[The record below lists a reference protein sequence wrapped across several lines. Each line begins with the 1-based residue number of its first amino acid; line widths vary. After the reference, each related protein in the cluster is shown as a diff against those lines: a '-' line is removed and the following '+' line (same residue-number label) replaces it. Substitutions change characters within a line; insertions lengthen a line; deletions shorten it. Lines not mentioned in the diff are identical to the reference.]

1 MTDTSSEISL
11 LPQVAEAA
19 LEADPVQELEQ
30 QPVLTPVVRAIQRL
44 EDVIDTETRL
54 LLEGG
59 HPDLAEINSR
69 KSRGLYDFNKAIKK
83 AASLAEPATMKGLQ
97 PLLDSLKQ
105 KLEKIAKRCSCIC
118 ALLASWPILFAVRL
132 KRRMPMALTACRAR
146 GSVTQ
151 DDPHNR
157 NWPLDLCSR
166 FGLAVFA
173 VRQNDGSSGEVKAEA
188 GGSAGSIT

>member
-44 EDVIDTETRL
+44 EEVIDTETRL

-59 HPDLAEINSR
+59 DPDLAEINSR
-69 KSRGLYDFNKAIKK
+69 KSRGLYDFNKTIKK

-105 KLEKIAKRCSCIC
+105 KLEKNCE
-118 ALLASWPILFAVRL
+118 ALQLHLRAVGELADLIRG
-132 KRRMPMALTACRAR
+132 ALE
-146 GSVTQ
+146 TQ
-151 DDPHNR
+151 D
-157 NWPLDLCSR
+157 
-166 FGLAVFA
+166 A
-173 VRQNDGSSGEVKAEA
+173 DGTYSMQ
-188 GGSAGSIT
+188 SARLGHAR